1 MEDKEILVSVVDTK
15 TGEVYKHDQLSA
27 VAHIWCAE
35 FGWKIIAEDSKLDGS
50 RYV

>member
-1 MEDKEILVSVVDTK
+1 MSEILVSVVDTK